1 MLPAILPF
9 VFAVLWASSYV
20 AAKVG
25 LADISPYAFVAVR
38 LAIAAAAAVVMV
50 LALGAR
56 GSRSNGA
63 GCI

>member
-25 LADISPYAFVAVR
+25 LADISPYAFVAIR

-50 LALGAR
+50 LALR
-56 GSRSNGA
+56 RML
-63 GCI
+63 